1 MERKVEYIKANDPK
15 RIEKL
20 KNKIQILEDE
30 YRFLKHENQKNM
42 IKQGVLKFDIDY
54 KIKSVGDKIRKAKY
68 RLKRDGGCLNK
79 AKRPKRAVINQS
91 KQDLATEKAY
101 KSLYL
106 HWFYD

>member
-1 MERKVEYIKANDPK
+1 MEKKVEYIKANDPK

-20 KNKIQILEDE
+20 KNKIQVLEDA
-30 YRFLKHENQKNM
+30 YRFLKHERQKSV

-54 KIKSVGDKIRKAKY
+54 QIKSVADKIRKAKY
-68 RLKRDGGCLNK
+68 RLKVDGEPLNK
-79 AKRPKRAVINQS
+79 IKKPKRAVINHS

-106 HWFYD
+106 HWLYD